1 VLLKKAKVVLV
12 FGTRPEAIKM
22 APVYEALNGRG
33 IFDVKVLVTA
43 QHREMLDTVLDL
55 FSIVPDYD
63 LSLMREEQTLSY
75 VTREALSGIVDVL
88 EKERPDIV
96 LVHGDT
102 TTTLAGSLAAYY
114 MRVPL
119 GHVEAGLRT
128 GDLYSPFPEELNRII
143 ADVIADLCFAPTK
156 TAAQNLLR
164 EGISEKKI
172 FITGNTVVDAL
183 LKIASVNFEFSGNL
197 SVLNSWD
204 GRIMLVTFHR
214 RESWGE
220 PLKDICSA
228 LNVIHDSFKDLLIVI
243 PLHLNP
249 EVRKIAYGI
258 LKGER
263 FLLIDPLPYL
273 PFVHLMKRSYLIL
286 TDSGGI
292 QEEAPSLGVPVLVIR
307 EKTERPEAVEAGVVK
322 LIGREKERIV
332 SEVSL
337 LLENEEA
344 YDKMKKVVNP
354 YGDGKASERIAT
366 ILEAYLS

>member
-1 VLLKKAKVVLV
+1 MNKIMLI

-22 APVYEALNGRG
+22 APVYEVLRKREN
-33 IFDVKVLVTA
+33 FDVKVLVTA
-43 QHREMLDTVLDL
+43 QHREMLDSVLNI
-55 FSIVPDYD
+55 FSIRPDYD
-63 LSLMREEQTLSY
+63 LSLMKEGQTLAY
-75 VTREALSGIVDVL
+75 ITREALIGIVEIL
-88 EKERPDIV
+88 EKERPDVV

-114 MRVPL
+114 LKIPL

-128 GDLYSPFPEELNRII
+128 GDIYSPFPEELNRIV
-143 ADVIADLCFAPTK
+143 ADVLSDLCFAPTK
-156 TAAQNLLR
+156 RAAQNLLK
-164 EGISEKKI
+164 EGISESRI

-183 LKIASVNFEFSGNL
+183 LRIASISFEFSGEL
-197 SVLNSWD
+197 KMVSSWN
-204 GRIMLVTFHR
+204 GRIILVTFHR

-220 PLKDICSA
+220 PLRDICSA
-228 LNVIHDSFKDLLIVI
+228 LNVIHNSFKDLLIVI

-249 EVRKIAYGI
+249 EVRKVA
-258 LKGER
+258 LSVLRGER
-263 FLLIDPLPYL
+263 FLFVDPLPYV

-307 EKTERPEAVEAGVVK
+307 EKTERPEALEAGVVK
-322 LIGREKERIV
+322 LIGRNKDRIIE
-332 SEVSL
+332 EVSL
-337 LLENEEA
+337 LLEKEEA
-344 YDKMKKVVNP
+344 YGKMRKATNP